1 MCALYYIVAALSITF
16 YEDNIMIA
24 GKQFA
29 GFHLA
34 EEVREQL
41 VEIAKANR
49 RSRSQVVELLIEQEY
64 RRLSKNSKA
73 RLSV

>member
-1 MCALYYIVAALSITF
+1 
-16 YEDNIMIA
+16 MIA